1 MEDKKR
7 MRNHLFDN
15 LKKESTYALQSK
27 SRDLVY
33 ETYGSAKMAC
43 ALGVISKDQFMEINY
58 MLIKEGINNPQWRQ
72 EAEKDR

>member
-7 MRNHLFDN
+7 MSNHLFDN

-43 ALGVISKDQFMEINY
+43 ALGVISKDQFMEINH